1 MSHLRHSIKL
11 KFTFIFI
18 GIMLLLLL
26 LQCIA
31 NVGFLEQY
39 YVNRKVESLKRA
51 YEKVNELVLAT
62 EASGETIADVIEE
75 EFGKNLTDSKTI
87 STIRALNDTSNIN
100 LVMIDAHNNAVIAAS
115 REGDWLTKKLRF
127 YLDNQ
132 EAILNGEFPGFGM
145 PGRREDA
152 KKEGGEEE
160 DGGEEKEELTPPGPH
175 MIYEG
180 NQYYIQES
188 FDFRSEMSYLECWG
202 YFADGET
209 RFLMSMPIAS
219 IHDSVALTNRF
230 MLMVGFILLLV
241 GSAAIYLAARAMTMP
256 INQLASISKRM
267 TALDFSARYTGKEH
281 DELGVLGSSMN
292 GMSETLEKTIAELK
306 TSNNKLQQDIDEKTK
321 IDALRRDFIAN
332 VSHELKTPIAL
343 IEGYAEG
350 LNEGMAEDPE
360 SRDYY
365 CGVIMDEA
373 IKMNR
378 MIRQL
383 TSLNN
388 IEFGADNTEFAR
400 FDAAEL
406 IRNLAQSQRIALDE
420 KQAQLQLELPET
432 AYVWAD
438 EYKIEEV
445 VTNYLTNALHH
456 VDGQRRIIV
465 RAIFE
470 PAKDV
475 PVESVMAK
483 GAAASKPL
491 EETAAGSAAAE
502 KRVLLVSVYND
513 GAQIPEADLP
523 HIWDKFYKVDKAR
536 TRAYGGSGIG
546 LSIVKAIVDAHHQRC
561 GLENQENGVLFW
573 FTLDAS
579 DESET

>member
-1 MSHLRHSIKL
+1 MSRLRHSIKF
-11 KFTFIFI
+11 KFTFIFM

-31 NVGFLEQY
+31 NIGFLEKY
-39 YVNRKVESLKRA
+39 YVNRKVDSLKRA
-51 YEKVNELVLAT
+51 FEKVNELVLTT
-62 EASGETIADVIEE
+62 EATGNTVADVIEE
-75 EFGKNLTDSKTI
+75 EFGQNLTDSKAI
-87 STIRALNDTSNIN
+87 STIRQLNDTSNIN
-100 LVMIDAHNNAVIAAS
+100 LVMIDAHNKAVIAAS
-115 REGDWLTKKLRF
+115 REGDWLVKKLRF

-132 EAILNGEFPGFGM
+132 EAIVNGTFPEFGM
-145 PGRREDA
+145 PGKRE
-152 KKEGGEEE
+152 ESGTGEEE
-160 DGGEEKEELTPPGPH
+160 EQPELEPSGPR

-180 NQYYIQES
+180 DGYYIQETY
-188 FDFRSEMSYLECWG
+188 DFRSDMSYLECWG
-202 YFADGET
+202 YFEDGET

-230 MLMVGFILLLV
+230 MLAVGFFVLLI
-241 GSAAIYLAARAMTMP
+241 GSAAIYLAARETARP

-267 TALDFSARYTGKEH
+267 TALDFSARYTGREH
-281 DELGVLGSSMN
+281 DELGVLGASMN
-292 GMSETLEKTIAELK
+292 AMSETLEKTIAELK
-306 TSNNKLQQDIDEKTK
+306 TSNNQLQQDIDEKTK
-321 IDALRRDFIAN
+321 IDAMRRDFIAN

-350 LNEGMAEDPE
+350 LNEGMAEDAE

-378 MIRQL
+378 LIRQL

-388 IEFGADNTEFAR
+388 IEFGADHTEFAR

-420 KQAQLQLELPET
+420 KGAKLVTELPDK
-432 AYVWAD
+432 AFVWAD

-445 VTNYLTNALHH
+445 ITNYLTNALHH
-456 VDGQRRIIV
+456 VDGQKRIIL
-465 RAIFE
+465 RAVFQE
-470 PAKDV
+470 LSAGA
-475 PVESVMAK
+475 EK
-483 GAAASKPL
+483 GAAVSPEKSDTAS
-491 EETAAGSAAAE
+491 SAAPAVQAKVAGK

-513 GAQIPEADLP
+513 GAPIPQEDLP
-523 HIWDKFYKVDKAR
+523 HIWEKFYKVDKAR

-546 LSIVKAIVDAHHQRC
+546 LSIVKAIMESHHQRC
-561 GLENQENGVLFW
+561 GVENQESGVLFW

-579 DESET
+579 DESKA